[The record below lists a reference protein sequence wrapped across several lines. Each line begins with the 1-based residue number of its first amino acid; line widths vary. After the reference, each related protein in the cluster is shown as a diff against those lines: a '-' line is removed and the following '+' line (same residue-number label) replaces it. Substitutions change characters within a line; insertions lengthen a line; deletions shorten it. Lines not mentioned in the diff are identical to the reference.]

1 MCVIESKAF
10 PDMPQLLAAAC
21 AGNVDLVMSLAR
33 TPERER
39 CFSFTA
45 PYFRASASIVVR
57 RDGDGYASAAQLA
70 GARLAV
76 EKGFALERSLRERF
90 PRAQLET
97 FANTHAALQA
107 VAQGDAD
114 AYLGFTPAVQY
125 ALATEEFRGLRVAFE
140 ERGRIADLRFA
151 VPRSRA
157 ALRDQLD
164 RALASMNPADDTAIR
179 VRWLSGSFDAH
190 AAPTARR
197 LVLTPDEQAW
207 LRSLPPL
214 QVGFDDDWP
223 PFSMS
228 TSPAIPPALPPTIWT
243 I

>member
-1 MCVIESKAF
+1 VSAAWLYFLVPFMKLQRGAAMRRMARRVSQCLLVVFAFVFAQMQPAVAQPFAGPPHPSAGGAFPATLTVGVLANGWMPFDGLQGGQLTGLSADYLRALVGPNVVIESKAF

-45 PYFRASASIVVR
+45 PYFQASASVAVR
-57 RDGDGYASAAQLA
+57 RDGDAYASAAQLA

-125 ALATEEFRGLRVAFE
+125 ALATEEFRGLQVAFE
-140 ERGRIADLRFA
+140 
-151 VPRSRA
+151 
-157 ALRDQLD
+157 
-164 RALASMNPADDTAIR
+164 
-179 VRWLSGSFDAH
+179 
-190 AAPTARR
+190 
-197 LVLTPDEQAW
+197 
-207 LRSLPPL
+207 
-214 QVGFDDDWP
+214 
-223 PFSMS
+223 
-228 TSPAIPPALPPTIWT
+228 
-243 I
+243 